1 VIASAALTQLHHVIA
16 PSYAAAFHA
25 DFRRGCDVSLPFGDP
40 TRTRCVWSVPAAEG
54 TIVLIGDSN
63 AGQFTEPVVRAG
75 NRAGYTVSVA
85 TASSCPFVQLRV
97 ASGSTD
103 QCVRFALGSLPA
115 LLRARPSLVVIAAR
129 SDAYIGQSSVGLA
142 LPGRGALAYD
152 QTQKASLW
160 VRGLRDELTALNGAG
175 IPVLVVHPVP
185 VLPVD
190 QNACAVIRVIS
201 GGCRASLS
209 RRLIDR
215 QLQTARAAEIAAAR
229 GLPSV
234 TALDFENEL
243 CGPKRCSTQRGKRIM
258 YRNENHLSVAGA
270 LTFTRAFYREITA
283 HARLRATRGGA
294 SAMTT

>member
-1 VIASAALTQLHHVIA
+1 MLAT
-16 PSYAAAFHA
+16 SYAAAFHA

-40 TRTRCVWSVPAAEG
+40 TRKRCVWPVPAAKG
-54 TIVLIGDSN
+54 TVVLIGDSN

-97 ASGSTD
+97 ASGPTD

-129 SDAYIGQSSVGLA
+129 SDAYINQSDVGLG
-142 LPGRGALAYD
+142 LPGRGALSYD
-152 QTQKASLW
+152 PARKAALW
-160 VRGLRDELTALNGAG
+160 VTGLRAELAALTGAG

-190 QNACAVIRVIS
+190 QDACAVIRVIS

-209 RRLIDR
+209 RRSIDR
-215 QLQTARAAEIAAAR
+215 QLQAARAAEIAAIR

-234 TALDFENEL
+234 TDSISRTSFA
-243 CGPKRCSTQRGKRIM
+243 GR
-258 YRNENHLSVAGA
+258 SVARPSA
-270 LTFTRAFYREITA
+270 
-283 HARLRATRGGA
+283 A
-294 SAMTT
+294 SASCTGTRTT